1 MKTIITAAAAAA
13 ILFGGAAVAN
23 AASSN
28 DRVSVIPY
36 SANYVAVYTGRSAS
50 LGRFTKTPDGN
61 FNSTRSLLEG
71 TSSGDGSGPYAGSP
85 NGG

>member
-1 MKTIITAAAAAA
+1 MKMIITTAAAAAM
-13 ILFGGAAVAN
+13 LFSGAALATAATSNTN
-23 AASSN
+23 A
-28 DRVSVIPY
+28 SVIPY
-36 SANYVAVYTGRSAS
+36 SGNYVSLYSGRSAS

-71 TSSGDGSGPYAGSP
+71 TASGKGSGPDAGSP